1 MQTSNRLAALA
12 IAASA
17 FASSAHAQGIIPDVI
32 GATMANMNGGLPE
45 HCLDGSWEPTPEQ
58 AARFTAEAEPA
69 LRAYLALAAT
79 DADLRPAYDGDRHE
93 LRWSIDGQESGL
105 AVARDPWAAHIARLE
120 LIGLRLGGTRV
131 RGRGLWR
138 AYAADG
144 TALGI
149 YDGLFRRKSRGF
161 GVTSLDLFS
170 PGAVKQ
176 PAALTGFCYTPG
188 DTEAFRETRAR
199 READRAARRAARD
212 AQRSA
217 AAAAPR

>member
-1 MQTSNRLAALA
+1 MRKRNLLAALA
-12 IAASA
+12 VSALASA
-17 FASSAHAQGIIPDVI
+17 SPVHAQGIIPDVI
-32 GATMANMNGGLPE
+32 ASTIANMNRGVPE

-58 AARFTAEAEPA
+58 AARFTAQAEPA

-79 DADLRPAYDGDRHE
+79 GTDLRPAYDGDRHD
-93 LRWSIDGQESGL
+93 LRWAIDGQESGL

-120 LIGLRLGGTRV
+120 LIGLRLGGMKV

-161 GVTSLDLFS
+161 GITRLDLFS
-170 PGAVKQ
+170 ADGGKQ

-188 DTEAFRETRAR
+188 DTEAFREARAR

-212 AQRSA
+212 AQRST
-217 AAAAPR
+217 AAAPSR